1 MGKKRHSQDKL
12 WITYKELVEDW
23 GGKRADQ
30 PKGSGIKKLPFYCC
44 SLSFMPFKDPV
55 CLKDGIIFDIVNILP
70 YIKKYHKN
78 PVTGKPIKSSD
89 LIKLNFHKNEEG
101 EYACPI
107 TYKTF
112 TDNSYI
118 IAIPESGN
126 IYSYEAYDELNKK
139 PKNFHDLLNNTA
151 FDPENIIV
159 IQDPNKNRI
168 ISEFHYIKNQDDVDF
183 IRYGDETTKEE
194 FNKNMENFVNI
205 PSRYS
210 NVIDEMKEGNP
221 EYKRRLEIIQMINN
235 NQSVTDEDERMKS
248 IKKEH
253 KKFIDTVS
261 IIEKEIQDCELTD
274 NKKFKQIF
282 MIPTNVYVYHL
293 KHRTEN
299 QQSEASDNN
308 NNINTKTT
316 HSIST
321 EGKVSTSFTSTSFD
335 PVFKNKLRKLTDEEI
350 RSKYYAIVKSRQAK
364 GYVKLQTNHGPLN
377 LLVHCDLVPKTGEN
391 FLELCQTDYYNS
403 TIFHRLVKNFCLQ
416 GGDPTGTGTGGSSIF
431 GKAFE
436 DEFNPKLLHK
446 SRGILSMANSG
457 KHTNQ
462 SQFFI
467 TLKATPHLD
476 EVHSVF
482 GEVVGNLNL
491 LDDLEAIGS
500 DQNDKPKKEIR
511 ILSAEVY
518 SNPFREVI
526 SEFLLK
532 EFSEKIMKE
541 KLNQHI
547 KIEMQVSNE
556 IINSK
561 FGADGKKNENKM
573 ISDSNEIGKY
583 LGKKR
588 NLNEIKNLSTDDPY
602 LFEKPKQRKIGD
614 FDFSKW

>member
-23 GGKRADQ
+23 GGKKAGQ
-30 PKGSGIKKLPFYCC
+30 PTRSGIKKLPFYCC

-55 CLKDGIIFDIVNILP
+55 CLKDGTIFDLVNILP
-70 YIKKYHKN
+70 YIRKYHKN
-78 PVTGKPIKSSD
+78 PVTGKPIKTSD

-118 IAIPESGN
+118 IAILETGN
-126 IYSYEAYDELNKK
+126 VYSYEAYEELNKK
-139 PKNFHDLLNNTA
+139 PKNFHDLLNNTP
-151 FDPENIIV
+151 FDPEKIIV

-194 FNKNMENFVNI
+194 FNKNVENFVNI
-205 PSRYS
+205 PARYS
-210 NVIDEMKEGNP
+210 NVIDELKEGNP

-235 NQSVTDEDERMKS
+235 NQNIIDEDERMKN
-248 IKKEH
+248 IRKEY
-253 KKFIDTVS
+253 KKFTDTVS
-261 IIEKEIQDCELTD
+261 IIEKEMQDCELTD
-274 NKKFKQIF
+274 HKKFKQIF
-282 MIPTNVYVYHL
+282 MIPTNIYVYHL
-293 KHRTEN
+293 KSQAENEQNEN
-299 QQSEASDNN
+299 QNKID
-308 NNINTKTT
+308 TKTT
-316 HSIST
+316 HSKFT

-335 PVFKNKLRKLTDEEI
+335 PILKNKLRKLSDDEI
-350 RSKYYAIVKSRQAK
+350 RSKYYSIVKSRQAK
-364 GYVKLQTNHGPLN
+364 GYVKILTNYGPLN
-377 LLVHCDLVPKTGEN
+377 MMIHCDLVPKTAEN
-391 FLELCQTDYYNS
+391 FLELCQTGYYNN

-416 GGDPTGTGTGGSSIF
+416 GGDPTGTGMGGSSIF
-431 GKAFE
+431 GKPFE
-436 DEFNPKLLHK
+436 DEFNKNLLHK

-467 TLKATPHLD
+467 TFKATPHLD

-482 GEVVGNLNL
+482 GEVVGNIKL

-500 DQNDKPKKEIR
+500 DQNDKPKKEIK

-541 KLNQHI
+541 KLNEKINIDLHI
-547 KIEMQVSNE
+547 SNE
-556 IINSK
+556 IIKSK
-561 FGADGKKNENKM
+561 FHSDSDKNKKNLYSN
-573 ISDSNEIGKY
+573 SNEIGKY

-588 NLNEIKNLSTDDPY
+588 NNNEIKSLNSEDPY
-602 LFEKPKQRKIGD
+602 LFEKPKQRKIGE
-614 FDFSKW
+614 FNFSKW

>member
-23 GGKRADQ
+23 GGKSADQ
-30 PKGSGIKKLPFYCC
+30 PKSSGIKKLPFYCC

-55 CLKDGIIFDIVNILP
+55 CLKDGTIFDLVNILP
-70 YIKKYHKN
+70 YLKKYHKN
-78 PVTGKPIKSSD
+78 PVTGKPIKISD
-89 LIKLNFHKNEEG
+89 LIKLNFHKNEDG
-101 EYACPI
+101 EYTCPI

-118 IAIPESGN
+118 IAIPETGN
-126 IYSYEAYDELNKK
+126 VFSYEAYDELNKK
-139 PKNFHDLLNNTA
+139 PKNFHDLLNNTL

-159 IQDPNKNRI
+159 IQDTNKNRI

-183 IRYGDETTKEE
+183 IRYGAESTKEE
-194 FNKNMENFVNI
+194 FNKNKDNFVNI
-205 PSRYS
+205 PARYS
-210 NVIDEMKEGNP
+210 NVINELKEGNP

-235 NQSVTDEDERMKS
+235 NQSITDEDERMKN

-253 KKFIDTVS
+253 KKFIDTLK

-274 NKKFKQIF
+274 QKKFKQIF
-282 MIPTNVYVYHL
+282 MIPTNIYIYHL
-293 KHRTEN
+293 KQQTEN
-299 QQSEASDNN
+299 DQNENQ
-308 NNINTKTT
+308 NNINSRTT
-316 HSIST
+316 HSKFT

-335 PVFKNKLRKLTDEEI
+335 PVFKNKLRKLTDDEI
-350 RSKYYAIVKSRQAK
+350 RSKYYSIVKSRLTK
-364 GYVKLQTNHGPLN
+364 GYVKLITNYGPLN
-377 LLVHCDLVPKTGEN
+377 LIVHCDIVPKTAEN
-391 FLELCQTDYYNS
+391 FLELCQTGYYNN

-431 GKAFE
+431 GKPFE
-436 DEFNPKLLHK
+436 DEFNKNLLHK
-446 SRGILSMANSG
+446 GRGILSMANSG

-482 GEVVGNLNL
+482 GEVVGNIKL
-491 LDDLEAIGS
+491 LEDLEAIGS
-500 DQNDKPKKEIR
+500 DQNDKPKKDIR
-511 ILSAEVY
+511 FISAEVF

-526 SEFLLK
+526 SELLLK

-541 KLNQHI
+541 KLNEKI
-547 KIEMQVSNE
+547 KIELQISNE
-556 IINSK
+556 IIKSK
-561 FGADGKKNENKM
+561 FGNENNKKEKKINSM
-573 ISDSNEIGKY
+573 SIEIGKY

-588 NLNEIKNLSTDDPY
+588 NTDEIKNLNSEDPY
-602 LFEKPKQRKIGD
+602 LFEKPKQKKIGE

>member
-23 GGKRADQ
+23 GGKKADQ
-30 PKGSGIKKLPFYCC
+30 QKGSGIKKLPFYCC

-55 CLKDGIIFDIVNILP
+55 CLKDGTIFDLVNILP

-78 PVTGKPIKSSD
+78 PVTGKPIKTSD

-118 IAIPESGN
+118 IAIPETGN
-126 IYSYEAYDELNKK
+126 VYSYEAYEELNKK
-139 PKNFHDLLNNTA
+139 PKNFTDLLNNTP

-183 IRYGDETTKEE
+183 IRYGEETTKED
-194 FNKNMENFVNI
+194 FNKNMDNFVNI
-205 PSRYS
+205 PARYS
-210 NVIDEMKEGNP
+210 NVIDELKDGNP

-235 NQSVTDEDERMKS
+235 NQSIIDEDERMKN
-248 IKKEH
+248 IRKEH

-274 NKKFKQIF
+274 HKKFKQIF
-282 MIPTNVYVYHL
+282 MIPTNVYIYHL
-293 KHRTEN
+293 KQQAEN
-299 QQSEASDNN
+299 EQNETV
-308 NNINTKTT
+308 NNISSKTT
-316 HSIST
+316 HSKFT

-335 PVFKNKLRKLTDEEI
+335 PVLKNKLRKLTDDEI
-350 RSKYYAIVKSRQAK
+350 RAKYYSIVKSRQAK
-364 GYVKLQTNHGPLN
+364 GYVKLLTNYGPLN
-377 LLVHCDLVPKTGEN
+377 LLIHCDLVPKTAEN
-391 FLELCQTDYYNS
+391 FLELCQTGYYNN

-416 GGDPTGTGTGGSSIF
+416 GGDQTGTGMGGSSIF
-431 GKAFE
+431 GKPFE
-436 DEFNPKLLHK
+436 DEFNEKLLHK

-482 GEVVGNLNL
+482 GEVVGNVKL

-500 DQNDKPKKEIR
+500 DQNDKPRKEIK

-541 KLNQHI
+541 KLNE
-547 KIEMQVSNE
+547 KINIELQVSNE

-561 FGADGKKNENKM
+561 FGGEGKKNESK
-573 ISDSNEIGKY
+573 IASGSNEIGKY

-588 NLNEIKNLSTDDPY
+588 NLNEIKNLSSEDPY
-602 LFEKPKQRKIGD
+602 LFEKPKQRKIGE

>member
-55 CLKDGIIFDIVNILP
+55 CIKDGTIFDLVNILP

-78 PVTGKPIKSSD
+78 PVTGKPIKTTD

-118 IAIPESGN
+118 IAIPETGN
-126 IYSYEAYDELNKK
+126 VYSYEAYEELNKK
-139 PKNFHDLLNNTA
+139 PKKFNDLLNNSV

-168 ISEFHYIKNQDDVDF
+168 ISEFHFIKNKDDVDF
-183 IRYGDETTKEE
+183 IRYGDEMTKDE
-194 FNKNMENFVNI
+194 FNKNIENFVNI
-205 PSRYS
+205 PARYS
-210 NVIDEMKEGNP
+210 NVIEELKEGNP

-235 NQSVTDEDERMKS
+235 NQSITVEDERLKT

-282 MIPTNVYVYHL
+282 MIPTNVFVYHL
-293 KHRTEN
+293 K
-299 QQSEASDNN
+299 QQAESDHIEFNN
-308 NNINTKTT
+308 SNINTKTT
-316 HSIST
+316 HSKFT
-321 EGKVSTSFTSTSFD
+321 DGKVSTSFTSTAFD
-335 PVFKNKLRKLTDEEI
+335 PVLKNKLRKLTDDEL
-350 RSKYYAIVKSRQAK
+350 RAKYYSIVKSRQAK
-364 GYVKLQTNHGPLN
+364 GYVKLLTNYGPLN
-377 LLVHCDLVPKTGEN
+377 LLIHCDLVPKTAEN
-391 FLELCQTDYYNS
+391 FLELCQTGYYDN

-431 GKAFE
+431 GKPIE
-436 DEFNPKLLHK
+436 DEFHQKLLHK
-446 SRGILSMANSG
+446 GRGVLSMANTG

-476 EVHSVF
+476 EVHTVF
-482 GEVVGNLNL
+482 GEVVGNVKL

-500 DQNDKPKKEIR
+500 DQNDKPKKEIK

-541 KLNQHI
+541 KLNQDI
-547 KIEMQVSNE
+547 KIELLVSNE
-556 IINSK
+556 IINNK
-561 FGADGKKNENKM
+561 FGADGKKNQNKV
-573 ISDSNEIGKY
+573 ISRSSEIGKY

-588 NLNEIKNLSTDDPY
+588 NLNEIKNLSSDDPY